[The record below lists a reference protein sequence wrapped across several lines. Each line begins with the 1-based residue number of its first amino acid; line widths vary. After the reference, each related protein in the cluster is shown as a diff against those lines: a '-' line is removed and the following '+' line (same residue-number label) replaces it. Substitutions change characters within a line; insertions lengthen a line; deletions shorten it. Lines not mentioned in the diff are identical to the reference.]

1 MIEESL
7 VFFKDKILVGKKSC
21 FYISIL
27 NNKRVNVSNK
37 VYKLAEILCLTE
49 SLSKNTLLSV
59 FVLCDDGNL
68 DAFYVWIDR
77 EKNAASEFTKK
88 ILNNFSIKE

>member
-1 MIEESL
+1 MLNISID
-7 VFFKDKILVGKKSC
+7 FFKDKILVGKDNC
-21 FYISIL
+21 FYISVL
-27 NNKRVNVSNK
+27 KNRK
-37 VYKLAEILCLTE
+37 VEVTKKIYHIAEIVSLTE
-49 SLSKNTLLSV
+49 TLSKNTLLSV

-77 EKNAASEFTKK
+77 EKNASSEFTKK

>member
-7 VFFKDKILVGKKSC
+7 IFFKDKILIGKENC

-27 NNKRVNVSNK
+27 NNKKVDVSKK

-68 DAFYVWIDR
+68 DAFYVWLGR